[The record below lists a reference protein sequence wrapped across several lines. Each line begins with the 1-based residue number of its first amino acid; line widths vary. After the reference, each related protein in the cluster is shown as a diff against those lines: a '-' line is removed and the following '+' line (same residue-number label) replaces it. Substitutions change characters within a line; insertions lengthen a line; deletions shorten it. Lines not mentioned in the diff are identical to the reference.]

1 MKGQNRFLKVAVGIF
16 AILIITNMILNT
28 NSTLEGLSLQDVNTL
43 SGKLDSLINNVENKQ
58 KIYNEDFKR
67 IENSMNSDSD
77 ALQSESNSVTS
88 DMLS

>member
-1 MKGQNRFLKVAVGIF
+1 MTIGIF

-67 IENSMNSDSD
+67 IKDSIDSENA
-77 ALQSESNSVTS
+77 ALQSESNAVIR
-88 DMLS
+88 DMMS